1 MRTAVLSSVARSPR
15 WLRAVLSFA
24 LLAACSSD
32 NTPAAPSGPVIVSIS
47 DGDAQIAT
55 VGQAV
60 SIAPAVR
67 VTRNGAVVS
76 AAAVTF
82 SVQSGGG
89 SVTGATTVSDANGIA
104 RAGAW
109 TLGTTAGANI
119 LSAAVTGGG
128 TTAFNATGRPGN
140 PAALAKL
147 SGDGQTAV
155 VGDAVPTRPS
165 VRVNDQ
171 FGNAVAGAVV
181 SYAVTQG
188 GGTIAGATTV
198 TATTGA
204 DGSAT
209 VSAWTLGTVPG
220 ANTLTATVTGIPS
233 ATFTVTARVGPAA
246 LASKVAGDAQI
257 GTVGQ
262 ALTIRPALKVTDV
275 FGNGIAG
282 VVVTFA
288 AVTGGGAITGATQPT
303 GADGVATLGGWTL
316 GTLTGANTIT
326 AAVGGTNIGATFGA
340 TANAGPATTV
350 TKVAGDLQTVASGT
364 AVLAAPAVKVAD
376 QFGNGIAGVS
386 VRFSVVQGGG
396 TVSTPAVNTGADGI
410 ARAGGWTVGTTSGL
424 NTVSAAVSGVGL
436 TGNPAIFS
444 ATGIT
449 GPAAIL
455 AKVTG
460 DNQVSVPGGF
470 LNIPLSVRL
479 SDQFGNAVS
488 GRTVLF
494 AIGSGGGT
502 LSGVT
507 PFTTL
512 DGTAILGS
520 WTLGPAAGQQSVT
533 ASVGSLNVVF
543 TATAF
548 ASLNPAL
555 YAGTYTGTWI
565 NTTFGSTDVAS
576 ATIIIN
582 AATSSASVTASAGG
596 SVLGGGAVGPTTRS
610 ATYSSTTATFTGN
623 VPEMGNITG
632 TIVNSSVAGVANI
645 QATGTNVP
653 NTAILRWT
661 ATGTISATQLFLN
674 FTVFFTSGST
684 AVGSVTLNKP

>member
-1 MRTAVLSSVARSPR
+1 MRTAVLSSVTGSER
-15 WLRAVLSFA
+15 WLLTALSIA
-24 LLAACSSD
+24 LLAACNTN
-32 NTPAAPSGPVIVSIS
+32 NTPAAPSGPVILSVS
-47 DGDAQIAT
+47 DGDAQVAT

-60 SIAPAVR
+60 TIAPAVR

-109 TLGTTAGANI
+109 TLGTAAGANT
-119 LSAAVTGGG
+119 LSAAVTGGN
-128 TTAFNATGRPGN
+128 TTAFNATGRPGS
-140 PAALAKL
+140 PATLVKL
-147 SGDGQTAV
+147 SGDGQTAA

-171 FGNAVAGAVV
+171 FGNAISGVVVA
-181 SYAVTQG
+181 YAVTQG

-209 VSAWTLGTVPG
+209 VTTWTLGTVPG
-220 ANTLTATVTGIPS
+220 TNTLTAAVSGIPS
-233 ATFTVTARVGPAA
+233 ATFTVTARVGTAA
-246 LASKVAGDAQI
+246 LANKVAGDAQI

-262 ALTIRPALKVTDV
+262 AVTVRPALRVTDV
-275 FGNGIAG
+275 FGNGIPG

-288 AVTGGGAITGATQPT
+288 TATGGGAISGATQST
-303 GADGVATLGGWTL
+303 GTDGVATLGGWTL
-316 GTLTGANTIT
+316 GTVTGANTLT
-326 AAVGGTNIGATFGA
+326 ASVAGTSIGATFAA
-340 TANAGPATTV
+340 TANAGAATTV
-350 TKVAGDLQTVASGT
+350 TKVAGDLQTVASGS

-376 QFGNGIAGVS
+376 QFGNGVAGVS
-386 VRFSVVQGGG
+386 VRFSVGQGGG
-396 TVSTPAVNTGADGI
+396 TVSGPAQNTGADGI
-410 ARAGGWTVGTTSGL
+410 ARASGWTVGTTSGL
-424 NTVSAAVSGVGL
+424 NTVTAVVSGVGL
-436 TGNPAIFS
+436 TGNPAVFS

-460 DNQVSVPGGF
+460 DNQTSVPGGD
-470 LNIPLSVRL
+470 LGIPLSVRL
-479 SDQFGNAVS
+479 SDQFGNPVI

-494 AIGSGGGT
+494 AIGSGGGI
-502 LSGVT
+502 LSGVA
-507 PFTTL
+507 PFTAS
-512 DGTAILGS
+512 DGIATLGS
-520 WTLGPAAGQQSVT
+520 WALGPAAGLQSVT

-548 ASLNPAL
+548 ATLNAAL

-576 ATIIIN
+576 ATIVIN
-582 AATSSASVTASAGG
+582 AATSTATVTASAGG
-596 SVLGGGAVGPTTRS
+596 SVLGGGAVGPTARS
-610 ATYSSTTATFTGN
+610 ATYSATAATFTGN

-632 TIVNSSVAGVANI
+632 SIVNTSVAGVANI

-653 NTAILRWT
+653 NSAILRWT
-661 ATGTISATQLFLN
+661 ATGTISATRLFLN

>member
-24 LLAACSSD
+24 LLAACSGD

-171 FGNAVAGAVV
+171 FGNAVAGVV
-181 SYAVTQG
+181 VAYAVTQG
-188 GGTIAGATTV
+188 GGTIAGATPV

-220 ANTLTATVTGIPS
+220 ANTLTAAVSGIPS

-246 LASKVAGDAQI
+246 LAGKVAGDAQI

-288 AVTGGGAITGATQPT
+288 AATGGGAITGATQST

-316 GTLTGANTIT
+316 GTLTGSNTIT
-326 AAVGGTNIGATFGA
+326 ASVTGTSIGATFAA
-340 TANAGPATTV
+340 TANAGAATTV

-376 QFGNGIAGVS
+376 QFGNAIAGVS

-410 ARAGGWTVGTTSGL
+410 ARAGAWTVGTTSGL
-424 NTVSAAVSGVGL
+424 NTVSAAVTGVGL

-460 DNQVSVPGGF
+460 DNQVSVPGGA

-494 AIGSGGGT
+494 AIGGGGGT

-507 PFTTL
+507 PFTSL
-512 DGTAILGS
+512 DGTATLGS
-520 WTLGPAAGQQSVT
+520 WTLGPAVGQQSVT

-576 ATIIIN
+576 ATIVIN

-645 QATGTNVP
+645 QAAGTNVP
-653 NTAILRWT
+653 NAAILRWT